1 MIKTMEEIIT
11 DVKAVIGEEPT
22 DEGIAILENITDTL
36 SDYHNKLSDTT
47 DWKAKYE
54 ENDKKWRKTYTERF
68 NAPVQEK
75 DDYEEPEI
83 EREVTLMTRYDELF
97 K

>member
-1 MIKTMEEIIT
+1 MIKTMEEIIS
-11 DVKAVIGEEPT
+11 DVKSFIGDEPS
-22 DEGIAILENITDTL
+22 DDGIAILENITDTF
-36 SDYHNKLSDTT
+36 SDYNNKLSDTT

-68 NAPVQEK
+68 NSPSKEEPE
-75 DDYEEPEI
+75 YEPEI